1 MPVKHPVVIQNKRT
15 TSLQVPLVNVPLS
28 LLALARMV
36 KDSFNV
42 KIINVAVDSDYK
54 EQVLTTCEKALCLA
68 VSSMTCYQIRDGIN
82 VSAAVKEH
90 YPALPIIWGGYHPST
105 EPIQTLKNP
114 YIDIVI
120 RGQGELTFKE
130 VVKRLHNNG
139 SLNDIPGVSYKD
151 SNSFINNPDRKFEN
165 SDFFL
170 NIRRVKELCKL
181 LIEKDLG
188 ASD

>member
-1 MPVKHPVVIQNKRT
+1 MKKPELVITMSARIDKNTIVLFNPIPVKHPVVIQNKRT

-42 KIINVAVDSDYK
+42 
-54 EQVLTTCEKALCLA
+54 
-68 VSSMTCYQIRDGIN
+68 RDGIN

-114 YIDIVI
+114 YIPT
-120 RGQGELTFKE
+120 L
-130 VVKRLHNNG
+130 
-139 SLNDIPGVSYKD
+139 
-151 SNSFINNPDRKFEN
+151 
-165 SDFFL
+165 
-170 NIRRVKELCKL
+170 
-181 LIEKDLG
+181 
-188 ASD
+188 